1 MLNDNSLLNTR
12 KFLPL
17 FATLFMTASSD
28 NLLRSAILVMLTYNG
43 VTFLGLSKAVAVN
56 LATLSFL
63 LPFFIFSSYAGKL
76 ADIYSKVAIIK
87 VIKLCEFL
95 IVIVA
100 SIGFYYRNAEITI
113 LSLFMMG
120 IHSTFFSP
128 IKYSILP
135 QYFDERRKLLLA
147 NGFVEAG
154 TFVAVLIGQTVGTW
168 NMADNRIDIVLGL
181 LLLAA
186 ILSLITT
193 YRMAAVIPTN
203 QSVQFH
209 KNLFS
214 DLYHTYKEVMQ
225 YQQIRNNLHALSW
238 FWAFGVILNSQLPVF
253 TQESMCGNAYVYSVL
268 LAVFSVSIGCG
279 SLFCATVSRGKI
291 YHGYVLVG
299 AGLISV
305 FMLGLVLLN
314 HGTAINQ
321 LGIANFVGRVSGIGN
336 FILIIL
342 LGFCAGLY
350 SVTCYSSLQV
360 ITPPGM
366 LSRVIA
372 MNNVLN
378 ACYMVGAS
386 ITCTVLVAFI
396 SIRWLFSLFVIANF
410 FFVIWYYLNVYRH
423 AQE

>member
-56 LATLSFL
+56 LATLAFL

-76 ADIYSKVAIIK
+76 ADIYSKVVIIK
-87 VIKLCEFL
+87 VIKFCEFL

-120 IHSTFFSP
+120 VHSTFFSP

-135 QYFDERRKLLLA
+135 QYFSDRRKLLLA

-193 YRMAAVIPTN
+193 YRMAAVVPTN

-225 YQQIRNNLHALSW
+225 YRQIRNNLHALSW

-253 TQESMCGNAYVYSVL
+253 TQESMGGNAYVYSVL

-291 YHGYVLVG
+291 YHSYVLVG

-314 HGTAINQ
+314 HGTAVNQ
-321 LGIANFVGRVSGIGN
+321 LGIASFVGRVSGIGN

-396 SIRWLFSLFVIANF
+396 SIHWLFILFVIANF

>member
-1 MLNDNSLLNTR
+1 MLKDDSLLNSR

-43 VTFLGLSKAVAVN
+43 VTFLGFSKAVAVN
-56 LATLSFL
+56 LATLAFL
-63 LPFFIFSSYAGKL
+63 LPYFIFSSYAGKL

-87 VIKLCEFL
+87 VIKFCEFL
-95 IVIVA
+95 IVA
-100 SIGFYYRNAEITI
+100 LAALGFYYRNAEITI

-120 IHSTFFSP
+120 VHSTFFSP

-135 QYFDERRKLLLA
+135 QYFNERRKLLLA

-154 TFVAVLIGQTVGTW
+154 TFVAVLIGQTIGTW
-168 NMADNRIDIVLGL
+168 NMADNRIDIVMGL

-186 ILSLITT
+186 VLSLLTT
-193 YRMAAVIPTN
+193 YRMTEVMPENESIK
-203 QSVQFH
+203 FH
-209 KNLFS
+209 KNLFQ
-214 DLYHTYKEVMQ
+214 DLYHTYKDVMQ
-225 YQQIRNNLHALSW
+225 HREIRNNLHAISW

-253 TQESMCGNAYVYSVL
+253 AQESMGGNAHVYSIL
-268 LAVFSVSIGCG
+268 LAIFSVSIGCG

-291 YHGYVLVG
+291 YHGYVLGG
-299 AGLISV
+299 AGLISA

-314 HGTAINQ
+314 HDQALNQ
-321 LGIANFVGRVSGIGN
+321 LGVADFVGSIAGIGN
-336 FILIIL
+336 FVLIIL

-386 ITCTVLVAFI
+386 IACTLLVAFI
-396 SIRWLFSLFVIANF
+396 SIRWLFILFVIVNF
-410 FFVIWYYLNVYRH
+410 LFVIWYYLNIHRH
-423 AQE
+423 SPE